1 MYLRPPTTTSSAHDV
16 NRDTPTTYSLAMGK
30 WSISQVF
37 RDADGGAEFDPP
49 ITWQTEWVPMR
60 IDIIWMHLRVAQL
73 FSKNGQ

>member
-49 ITWQTEWVPMR
+49 IT
-60 IDIIWMHLRVAQL
+60 
-73 FSKNGQ
+73 